1 MKLIG
6 PWELVPP
13 WRTAACPFCFEAFHL
28 SQAPRRSLAAS
39 PLAPDPAVARFLGTQ
54 TAELGKVIEPPGG
67 LWWRRLLARVLVQT
81 RHDDDTRK
89 ICPGCHMFL
98 PHMIAAGELDSEGIA
113 IIGARDSGKSNF
125 FGVLLHA
132 LEHRYSGEVPF
143 TMFAQDTFSK
153 REMRPV
159 SSTRLY
165 RERYGARLFDPQEPR
180 AIDQTLSAAAAVSDV
195 RIPLI
200 YRLQFRKRLWHH
212 VTRPLDQVSALDLAI
227 FDTAG
232 EDMTDEQTVAHLYR
246 FILRAAG
253 IIFLVDPFQYPEVR
267 DRLPAAV
274 KERLRPI
281 DTQPS
286 DIIALVRNLFEGRGL
301 LRAAQKLAVPVA
313 VTLSK
318 CDLLQDLAYPGSAIL
333 HDSDHRGGFDRD
345 SCGQVSREVAEY
357 LKRWGLGRLLDQVDG
372 LASNHALFAV
382 SALGSLPDREL
393 RLRSVAPRRVADP
406 LLWLLW
412 QRGYIPARPWPG

>member
-13 WRTAACPFCFEAFHL
+13 WRTATCPYCFEAFHL
-28 SQAPRRSLAAS
+28 AQAPRRSLSAS

-67 LWWRRLLARVLVQT
+67 PWWRRLLSRVLVRT
-81 RHDDDTRK
+81 HYEDDTRL
-89 ICPGCHMFL
+89 ICPSCHMFL

-125 FGVLLHA
+125 FGVLLHD
-132 LEHRYSGEVPF
+132 LEHRFSGEVGF

-165 RERYGARLFDPQEPR
+165 RERYGARLFDAREPR

-200 YRLQFRKRLWHH
+200 YRLQFPKRIWHY
-212 VTRPLDQVSALDLAI
+212 VTRPLDQVCALDLAI

-232 EDMTDEQTVAHLYR
+232 EDMNDEQTVAHLYR

-253 IIFLVDPFQYPEVR
+253 IIFLIDPFQYPEVR
-267 DRLPAAV
+267 SRLPSAV
-274 KERLRPI
+274 QQQLKPI
-281 DTQPS
+281 ETQPS

-301 LRAAQKLAVPVA
+301 VRAAQKLPVPVA

-318 CDLLQDLAYPGSAIL
+318 CDLLQGLVYPGSAL
-333 HDSDHRGGFDRD
+333 LRDSDHKGGFDRD
-345 SCGQVSREVAEY
+345 SCGQVSQEATEY
-357 LKRWGLGRLLDQVDG
+357 LKLWGLGRLLDQVAG
-372 LASNHALFAV
+372 LASNYSFFAV
-382 SALGSLPDREL
+382 SALGSLPDKNL
-393 RLRSVAPRRVADP
+393 RIRSVSPRRVADP

-412 QRGYIPARPWPG
+412 QRGYLPARPWPG